1 MIIATNWDGFG
12 GRLNGI
18 LNAYYVSKRTG
29 VDFKFIW
36 PKEKRV
42 PGIAEYLEALSPEFR
57 DRYQANSSA
66 VKGLRKISV
75 KLDGTITIAEFLDF
89 CSSAASN
96 SYISIENPFATP
108 AFIGDSTDEQ
118 ARFYSS
124 LAETIWSKSTLLLRR
139 QVNTVFKD
147 KTVLHARF
155 GDLVEGAWRNYVEPS
170 KYITGLQID
179 EAIRQGQSQ
188 KNFIFI
194 ISDSPSVNS
203 FVNSLQ
209 DKALVEELTRPTPLS
224 PEVSALLE
232 DLFKLEACSKILAP
246 SGSAFST
253 LGAKLGAK
261 KVLPL
266 ARKKLSITDSSTSA
280 LRTLKFWNDFQS
292 SMRGPLVSRDIDQ
305 LVNGLKGIQNLNL
318 FGDLTS
324 KALKADPTN
333 ITSLCNHQVYLTLSG
348 KSLSAFA
355 IHLRARALSLISNL
369 THQDPQTLV
378 QLTLLN
384 CRLIYLIRARSNS
397 RKLGIVRRVMARMG
411 LNMSVLRLMTLT
423 PYQIPHKFK
432 LVAKE
437 ILSNVRRGVFN
448 RFENPYVGDLFSQM
462 LTKIVTESFEI
473 SDNDIFSL
481 NLLESIAY
489 ELENSIKCEVS
500 ELGNPL

>member
-42 PGIAEYLEALSPEFR
+42 PGISEHLEALSPEFR
-57 DRYQANSSA
+57 DRYLTNSSA
-66 VKGLRKISV
+66 VKGLSKISV
-75 KLDGTITIAEFLDF
+75 NLDGTITIAEFLDF

-108 AFIGDSTDEQ
+108 AFIGDATDEQ
-118 ARFYSS
+118 AKFYSS
-124 LAETIWSKSTLLLRR
+124 LAETIWSKSTLRLRR
-139 QVNTVFKD
+139 QVNTNFKD

-155 GDLVEGAWRNYVEPS
+155 GDLVEGAWKNYVEPS
-170 KYITGLQID
+170 KYVTGLQIE

-188 KNFIFI
+188 KDFIFI

-203 FVNSLQ
+203 FLHSRQ
-209 DKALVEELTRPTPLS
+209 DKALVQEFTPSTPLS
-224 PEVSALLE
+224 PAVSPLLE

-261 KVLPL
+261 NILPL
-266 ARKKLSITDSSTSA
+266 ARKKLSITDSITSA
-280 LRTLKFWNDFQS
+280 VRTLKFWNEFQS
-292 SMRGPLVSRDIDQ
+292 SMRGPLASRDIDQ

-333 ITSLCNHQVYLTLSG
+333 ITSLCNHQVYLTLCG
-348 KSLSAFA
+348 KSLSALA
-355 IHLRARALSLISNL
+355 IHLRARVLCLISNL
-369 THQDPQTLV
+369 THRDPQTLV

-384 CRLIYLIRARSNS
+384 CRLINLMRARSNS
-397 RKLGIVRRVMARMG
+397 RKLGIVRRVTIRMG
-411 LNMSVLRLMTLT
+411 LNISVLRLMSLT

-432 LVAKE
+432 SVAKG

-448 RFENPYVGDLFSQM
+448 RFENPHGNDLCSQM
-462 LTKIVTESFEI
+462 LTKIITESFEI
-473 SDNDIFSL
+473 SDNEIFTL

-489 ELENSIKCEVS
+489 ELESSIKSNVS
-500 ELGNPL
+500 EPRNPL